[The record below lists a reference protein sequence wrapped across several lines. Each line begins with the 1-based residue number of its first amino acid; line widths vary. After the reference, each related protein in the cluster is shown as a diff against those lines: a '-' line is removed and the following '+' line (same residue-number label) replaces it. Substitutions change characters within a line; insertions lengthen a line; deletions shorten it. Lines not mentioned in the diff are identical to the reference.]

1 MTSRKDQ
8 PARPPIE
15 QTGERVTMTGR
26 LRTATESVRQML
38 ALTGAGAVV
47 IGAVVYL
54 FVRDL
59 EGFSFVVLAIGGGLL
74 LVDVLISWRTVGRA
88 IFGRRGRYGVNT
100 MVILIGFAVIAVVI
114 NYVLFYL
121 VNRPDPMGW
130 LRADTTATKQFS
142 LADQALTALENI
154 KEPVEVIAFFTTN
167 TAPRRAAWKN
177 TQDLLSEFQRRSTKH
192 PFSYK
197 LVDPELEPN
206 LAADLGVKE
215 YPALVVQGIES
226 KRTEIVTGA
235 DPDSTPDVVS
245 EQQVITALLVV
256 NQIKQKTVMFISGH
270 SERDVTDGV
279 KPEGYGLATEALLRE
294 NYSVLNVTLQ
304 ELASI
309 IGQGAAEDQ
318 PAAIVL
324 ADPQQELQ
332 AIEEAALVE
341 YARRGG
347 SILVLV
353 EPDKVPASIAGFL
366 ARYGLALGTGQVA
379 DTASF
384 VAPNPF
390 FLQIKKS
397 NGQIPA
403 HRITDGFDVL
413 YFPGSGYLAT
423 TITPDTVPIT
433 DNGRPYVVI
442 DLLASTTLS
451 SWSETDPEGLEFNQ
465 GADPQGP
472 FPIALAAEAISELAG
487 TPQIK
492 DGKFVTTNIV
502 VIGDVDFASNQYFA
516 SAKNGDMLVNA
527 VNWVARDYEL
537 ISVRP
542 KLRAFRE
549 LVLTQTERD
558 FVRWTGWLLMP
569 TLIGIA
575 GVWAWW
581 IRR

>member
-15 QTGERVTMTGR
+15 QTDERTAMTGR
-26 LRTATESVRQML
+26 LRTATGSVRQML
-38 ALTGAGAVV
+38 ALSGAGAL
-47 IGAVVYL
+47 IMGAIVYL

-59 EGFSFVVLAIGGGLL
+59 ERFAFIVFAIGGGLL
-74 LVDVLISWRTVGRA
+74 LIDAVISWRTVGRA

-100 MVILIGFAVIAVVI
+100 VVILIGFTVIAVVI

-121 VNRPDPMGW
+121 VNRPAPMGW

-154 KEPVEVIAFFTTN
+154 KEPVEVTAFFTTN

-177 TQDLLSEFQRRSTKH
+177 TQDLLSEFQRRSTKF

-206 LAADLGVKE
+206 LAADLGVKQ
-215 YPALVVQGIES
+215 YPALAVQGAES
-226 KRTEIVTGA
+226 KRTEIVSGGS
-235 DPDSTPDVVS
+235 PDDSPDVVS
-245 EQQVITALLVV
+245 EQQLITALLVV

-270 SERDVTDGV
+270 SERDVTDGSG
-279 KPEGYGLATEALLRE
+279 PQGYGLAAGALLRE
-294 NYSVLNVTLQ
+294 NYNVLNVTLQ
-304 ELASI
+304 ELASV
-309 IGQGAAEDQ
+309 IGSGTGEDQ

-324 ADPQQELQ
+324 ADPEQELQ

-341 YARRGG
+341 YSRRGG
-347 SILVLV
+347 SILVLA
-353 EPDKVPASIAGFL
+353 EPGKLPSSVAGFL
-366 ARYGLALGTGQVA
+366 ARYGLAFGRGQVA

-384 VAPNPF
+384 VAPNPL

-397 NGQIPA
+397 NSQIPA

-413 YFPGSGYLAT
+413 YFPGAGYLAT

-433 DNGRPYVVI
+433 DNGRPYVVF

-451 SWSETDPEGLEFNQ
+451 SWSETDPKNLEFNQ
-465 GADPQGP
+465 GADAQGP
-472 FPIALAAEAISELAG
+472 FPIAIAAEAISELAG

-502 VIGDVDFASNQYFA
+502 VIGDADFASNQYFA

-549 LVLTQTERD
+549 LVLTRTERD

>member
-8 PARPPIE
+8 PTRRPIE
-15 QTGERVTMTGR
+15 QTGDRITMTGR
-26 LRTATESVRQML
+26 LRTATGSVRQML
-38 ALTGAGAVV
+38 ALAGVGTII

-54 FVRDL
+54 FIRDL
-59 EGFSFVVLAIGGGLL
+59 EGFSFIVLAIGGGLL
-74 LVDVLISWRTVGRA
+74 LVDAVISWRTVGRA

-100 MVILIGFAVIAVVI
+100 VIILFGFIVIAVLL

-130 LRADTTATKQFS
+130 LRTDTTAIKQFS
-142 LADQALTALENI
+142 LADQAITALENI
-154 KEPVEVIAFFTTN
+154 KEPVEVTAFFTTN

-206 LAADLGVKE
+206 LAADLGVRE
-215 YPALVVQGIES
+215 YPALAVQGTVS
-226 KRTEIVTGA
+226 KRTEIIYGGS
-235 DPDSTPDVVS
+235 PDESPEVVS
-245 EQQVITALLVV
+245 EQQLITALLVV

-270 SERDVTDGV
+270 SERDITDGSR
-279 KPEGYGLATEALLRE
+279 PEGYGLAVEALLRE
-294 NYSVLNVTLQ
+294 NYSVLDLTLQ
-304 ELASI
+304 ELASVLRE
-309 IGQGAAEDQ
+309 GSEEDQ
-318 PAAIVL
+318 PAVIVL

-332 AIEEAALVE
+332 AVEEAVLVE

-347 SILVLV
+347 SMVVLA
-353 EPDKVPASIAGFL
+353 EPDRVPSSVAGFL
-366 ARYGLALGTGQVA
+366 SRYGLAFGTGHVA

-413 YFPGSGYLAT
+413 YFPGAGYLAT
-423 TITPDTVPIT
+423 TVTRDTVPIT
-433 DNGRPYVVI
+433 SQGRPYVAI

-451 SWSETDPEGLEFNQ
+451 SWSETDPDTLGFNQ
-465 GADPQGP
+465 GVDPQGP
-472 FPIALAAEAISELAG
+472 FPVAIAAEAISELAG
-487 TPQIK
+487 TPEIR

-502 VIGDVDFASNQYFA
+502 VIGDADFASNQYFA
-516 SAKNGDMLVNA
+516 SAKNGDMLVNS

-558 FVRWTGWLLMP
+558 FIRWTGWLLMP
-569 TLIGIA
+569 TLIGMA